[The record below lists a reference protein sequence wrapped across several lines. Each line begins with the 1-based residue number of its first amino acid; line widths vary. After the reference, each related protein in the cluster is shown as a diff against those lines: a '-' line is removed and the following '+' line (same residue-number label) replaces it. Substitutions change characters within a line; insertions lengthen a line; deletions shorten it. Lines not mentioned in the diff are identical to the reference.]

1 MILKEE
7 SNESSRGYLTVNND
21 KNGQRVSG
29 KITQRDLIY
38 PLKEAK
44 LNLTETKRSKKN
56 SVISVNKS
64 FNEMSGTKTVYR
76 NKSNDKF
83 NNLRIK
89 TNK

>member
-1 MILKEE
+1 M
-7 SNESSRGYLTVNND
+7 NND

>member
-1 MILKEE
+1 MKEE

-29 KITQRDLIY
+29 KISQRDLIY